1 MKIANQFYDHWK
13 FPNAI
18 DGKHITIQKTAG
30 GGLFYYNYKHTHSAV
45 LLAVAGPKYN
55 CLYADVGA
63 NGSCGDRGIWRNSS
77 IAKLL
82 SDDKLG
88 VPKPQKIPNSG

>member
-1 MKIANQFYDHWK
+1 M
-13 FPNAI
+13 
-18 DGKHITIQKTAG
+18 ITGNFQMLLMESISPSKRLLVAVC
-30 GGLFYYNYKHTHSAV
+30 FHYNYKHTHSPV
-45 LLAVAGPKYN
+45 LLAVADPKYN

-63 NGSCGDRGIWRNSS
+63 NGSCDDRGIWRNSS

-88 VPKPQKIPNSG
+88 VPKPQKIPNSE